1 MAEKQKW
8 EITKARMPSSRW
20 GRERERFGR
29 VQNVPGYESSGEERK
44 KDMKKKVTKIRFSS
58 IKFW

>member
-8 EITKARMPSSRW
+8 EITKARMQSSRW

-44 KDMKKKVTKIRFSS
+44 KDMKKKVTKI
-58 IKFW
+58 